1 MTQEKR
7 MTLEERLKMTQDYKL
22 DQLKLA
28 KKIFEG
34 KRIKQV
40 RYATEKETEDLGWSD
55 DVMVFETEDG
65 TLFYPSMDSEG
76 NDLGVMFV
84 QEALDGPVM
93 FHQF

>member
-1 MTQEKR
+1 MSEIKLT
-7 MTLEERLKMTQDYKL
+7 MLEYRVQRLE
-22 DQLKLA
+22 LA

-40 RYATEKETEDLGWSD
+40 RYASEEEMLGLGWD
-55 DVMVFETEDG
+55 GEDVTVFETEDG
-65 TLFYPSMDSEG
+65 TLFYPSQDGEG
-76 NDLGVMFV
+76 NGPGVMFV

>member
-1 MTQEKR
+1 MNTKESHLQKMQEFR
-7 MTLEERLKMTQDYKL
+7 VEQLE
-22 DQLKLA
+22 LA

-40 RYATEKETEDLGWSD
+40 RYATQEETEGLAWSD
-55 DVMVFETEDG
+55 DVIVFETEDG
-65 TLFYPSMDSEG
+65 TLFYPSQDGEG
-76 NDLGVMFV
+76 NGPGVMFV